1 MDNAFD
7 KRSIGIGFAVLMSI
21 VLIIFGIN
29 YLNDTASYSS
39 TIIKIR
45 FDDAQGLKI
54 GSDVKKEGIQI
65 GTVIGYEI
73 EGTSVIIDIE
83 IDKEIKI
90 PIDSRFSIT
99 QDGLLGSKF
108 IDIIPG
114 NNTNVFI
121 KSYEKQGIVDSNQP
135 EVSSLTN
142 DLSDFARK
150 LNELLTQDVKN
161 DITKSIM
168 NLKTTSDQI
177 KIFIEKNKDVLT
189 QEEKDNFKMIL
200 SNFNEVSENI
210 NILVAEN
217 SESLGNTLDN
227 FNDFSNSLD
236 PLVQKIS
243 ILSSHIDSIIIKINE
258 GDGTLSKLIDISEEY
273 IDENNNGKYDLG
285 EQFTDINNNG
295 IWDEGAELYN
305 NANEL
310 VVESIDLV
318 LDTKNKI
325 DGIYDNVTSVTDN
338 LNLTI
343 DNFNSLLDEFQTDAG
358 FKKYVKLYLKA
369 NKEFKREEK

>member
-1 MDNAFD
+1 MYKF
-7 KRSIGIGFAVLMSI
+7 KL
-21 VLIIFGIN
+21 LILLFTLLLVSN
-29 YLNDTASYSS
+29 SYSS

-65 GTVIGYEI
+65 GTVTGYEI

-90 PIDSRFSIT
+90 PIDSRFSRT

-161 DITKSIM
+161 DITEI
-168 NLKTTSDQI
+168 KTTSDQF
-177 KIFIEKNKDVLT
+177 KIFIEENKDILT

-200 SNFNEVSENI
+200 SNLNELCLIGYWIYDKDLFYNEMKRLNIPKIDMSVYFNRVEMEFNSDSTFVSYLDDQVTYGYWDI
-210 NILVAEN
+210 ND
-217 SESLGNTLDN
+217 SLGMKP
-227 FNDFSNSLD
+227 SNNIWKYYNYQLTDTSL
-236 PLVQKIS
+236 
-243 ILSSHIDSIIIKINE
+243 
-258 GDGTLSKLIDISEEY
+258 Y
-273 IDENNNGKYDLG
+273 
-285 EQFTDINNNG
+285 
-295 IWDEGAELYN
+295 
-305 NANEL
+305 
-310 VVESIDLV
+310 
-318 LDTKNKI
+318 
-325 DGIYDNVTSVTDN
+325 IYDGDYI
-338 LNLTI
+338 LT
-343 DNFNSLLDEFQTDAG
+343 
-358 FKKYVKLYLKA
+358 
-369 NKEFKREEK
+369 FKRQKETNND